1 MEIHQARYLKS
12 AETLDQCPPHAL
24 HEICFIGRS
33 NVGKSSLINALTRH
47 PRLAK
52 TSSTPGKT
60 RLFNFFTINEDQ
72 WCLVDLPGYGY
83 AKVSQEQRRDWTEK
97 MHQFLLER
105 QQLALIVLLVD
116 ARHEP
121 MELDL
126 DMAYWLAEHERQFI
140 VALTKADKLSKNAQQ
155 LSLRKFRKALAEMNI
170 ETDVILTSATQGSG
184 LSALTTWIAE
194 VITAPI

>member
-1 MEIHQARYLKS
+1 MEIHQARYLIS
-12 AETLDQCPPHAL
+12 AETLAQCPSHAL

-33 NVGKSSLINALTRH
+33 NVGKSSLINALTGH

-83 AKVSQEQRRDWTEK
+83 AKVSQEQRREWTEK

-126 DMAYWLAEHERQFI
+126 DMAYWLAEHERKFI
-140 VALTKADKLSKNAQQ
+140 VALTKADKLSKNVQQ

-184 LSALTTWIAE
+184 LSDLTTWIAE
-194 VITAPI
+194 VVAPPI